1 MQSEDR
7 KRKTKKPIISPRLL
21 CAVGIPPE
29 VCDRL
34 PVITVTGGR
43 YASVE
48 HHNGVLQLSRQC
60 VRLYSDAG
68 IIRIE
73 GKDLS
78 VSSMDNEL
86 IRLSGAVTSVK
97 FE

>member
-1 MQSEDR
+1 MSPKDSVR
-7 KRKTKKPIISPRLL
+7 KPKKPLISPSLL

-48 HHNGVLQLSRQC
+48 HHNGILQLSRQC

-73 GKDLS
+73 GKNLT

-86 IRLSGAVTSVK
+86 IRLSGGITSVK
-97 FE
+97 IE